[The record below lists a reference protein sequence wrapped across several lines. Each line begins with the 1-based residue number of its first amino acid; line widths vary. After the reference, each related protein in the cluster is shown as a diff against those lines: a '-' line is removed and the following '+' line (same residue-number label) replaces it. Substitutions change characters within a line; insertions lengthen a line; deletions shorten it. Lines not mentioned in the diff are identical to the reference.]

1 MLYLAMLC
9 IKIMCGT
16 ERVRGFLFSEK
27 MRMECWN
34 VMQYRWKLCAL
45 VGDLVENMLR
55 CAANEEVES
64 ERRRRKLLFQA
75 LILSLETARMLTSV
89 VIHREQQ
96 DFFLNAN

>member
-9 IKIMCGT
+9 IKITCGT

-27 MRMECWN
+27 MRMECWKA
-34 VMQYRWKLCAL
+34 MQYKGKLGAL
-45 VGDLVENMLR
+45 VRDLVRNKLR

-75 LILSLETARMLTSV
+75 LILSLETASFLLYSDS
-89 VIHREQQ
+89 RERRQGG
-96 DFFLNAN
+96 LY